1 MPPRFF
7 SKKEYQDIASLFQ
20 LGTIKKLE
28 YFSQGYQTPKVAVTT
43 PRDKFVIA
51 KHNLSQ
57 KRVVVADMKIVPR
70 VALVH
75 EIDLLNHLKSLPVPH
90 YIRSRDQQYL
100 EDFKGYAV
108 SVYRFIEGR
117 QPKTLTPKMLRQL
130 GQFVGEFHNIGA
142 RFKKVMLG
150 RRRFYDL
157 NPEVISRMYRHSK
170 NQKHPLLR
178 RVVEEVKLGVKNNRL
193 PRGLPRGPIHV
204 DIKPDNELFVGEKLT
219 GVIDFGNTYEDAFI
233 FDVGKTIMWNCVKR
247 GKLEKNLIS
256 EFLNG
261 YSNRR
266 RLSGQEIEN
275 LNRSIL
281 FAIYSHIWV
290 DLYHVPIKY
299 VPERYAVFL
308 VRRFLPIARRLEKQ
322 ALKFSV

>member
-43 PRDKFVIA
+43 QRDKFVIA

-157 NPEVISRMYRHSK
+157 NPEVM
-170 NQKHPLLR
+170 
-178 RVVEEVKLGVKNNRL
+178 LGVKNNRL

-261 YSNRR
+261 YSN
-266 RLSGQEIEN
+266 
-275 LNRSIL
+275 
-281 FAIYSHIWV
+281 
-290 DLYHVPIKY
+290 
-299 VPERYAVFL
+299 
-308 VRRFLPIARRLEKQ
+308 
-322 ALKFSV
+322 